1 MIALSIA
8 PMAHVAA
15 TPTLSCRRV
24 RDSRKADKFVLRT
37 HATIID
43 ALDEVA
49 RSYSRS
55 VNSEIIMAVTEAL
68 DRNQRAKLDRQLYM
82 NHLGEA
88 RASLILLGV
97 PHIDLSALP
106 GDHETTVRFPDGIRE
121 AVAMEAGKTHL
132 SMMAWILKA
141 LQCWINDQRDKHALQ
156 NACVATQRQ
165 DNTVA
170 ECLD

>member
-8 PMAHVAA
+8 PMAHVDA

-43 ALDEVA
+43 ALDKVA
-49 RSYSRS
+49 SSHSRS

-68 DRNQRAKLDRQLYM
+68 DGNQRARFARQLYV

-88 RASLILLGV
+88 RASLILIEV
-97 PHIDLSALP
+97 PHIDLSAML
-106 GDHETTVRFPDGIRE
+106 GGHTTTVRFPDGIRD
-121 AVAMEAGKTHL
+121 AIALEAGKTRH
-132 SMMAWILKA
+132 SMMNWMLKA
-141 LQCWINDQRDKHALQ
+141 LQCWLNDQRDIHALQ
-156 NACVATQRQ
+156 NACFANQRH
-165 DNTVA
+165 DSTDA
-170 ECLD
+170 D